1 MWRNME
7 AVKLRDFM
15 SVIKA
20 LADENRARIL
30 LALGGRELCVCQIVE
45 LLGLAP
51 STVSKHMSILKQAR
65 LVDGRKQGA
74 GCTIGLRKP
83 MCPPKPKE
91 FPNWYADCF
100 PTILRSGRTA
110 SAWNKSSESI
120 RRSCE
125 TTEPMLKKKGKHPHG

>member
-1 MWRNME
+1 ME

-65 LVDGRKQGA
+65 LVDGRKQGRWMYYRLA
-74 GCTIGLRKP
+74 ETDVPAEAQGVSELVRRLLSNDSQIRQDGERL
-83 MCPPKPKE
+83 E
-91 FPNWYADCF
+91 Q
-100 PTILRSGRTA
+100 ILRIDP
-110 SAWNKSSESI
+110 E
-120 RRSCE
+120 E
-125 TTEPMLKKKGKHPHG
+125 L